1 MVVGTG
7 ITELTTALLLAQRG
21 ASVALGEA
29 HRVSSVTT
37 GLYHSESDLAA
48 LVDLCLHD
56 QTVGSRQ
63 GPAAWAGESGAD

>member
-48 LVDLCLHD
+48 LVIYASLIK
-56 QTVGSRQ
+56 QWSGQ
-63 GPAAWAGESGAD
+63 GPAVWAGESGGD